1 MCVGWEELEEQH
13 TIERNQ
19 NMHRMKTYIWK
30 QVQEASGASRW
41 NSRYGVGKPEI
52 WRAWPAWSLAAVG
65 QREFSQGITGMYKDS
80 EIAPTPC

>member
-52 WRAWPAWSLAAVG
+52 
-65 QREFSQGITGMYKDS
+65 
-80 EIAPTPC
+80 